1 MTPITVQIQIDDFT
15 FDVEITHLI
24 DQAPDPTC
32 RDSADDFR
40 GIREIEW
47 RLDRAVLLTEEGN
60 DQLQSIWYLHPYL
73 YTLAA
78 EHHDQIESAL
88 WRWLEAQREQP

>member
-1 MTPITVQIQIDDFT
+1 MTPITVQIQIEDFT

-40 GIREIEW
+40 GIREMDWSLTYATRCDQDGKVVECGFHRPW
-47 RLDRAVLLTEEGN
+47 LNRL
-60 DQLQSIWYLHPYL
+60 SSK
-73 YTLAA
+73 
-78 EHHDQIESAL
+78 HHDQIESAL
-88 WRWLEAQREQP
+88 WLWLEAQREQQ